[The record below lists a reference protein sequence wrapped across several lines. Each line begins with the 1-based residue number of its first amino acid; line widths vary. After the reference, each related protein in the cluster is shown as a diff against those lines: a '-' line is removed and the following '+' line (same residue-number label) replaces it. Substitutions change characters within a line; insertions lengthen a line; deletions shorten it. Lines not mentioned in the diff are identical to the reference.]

1 MKYPYN
7 QPLKAF
13 YILYIQV
20 KVSRK
25 KLKYSKDEE

>member
-25 KLKYSKDEE
+25 LKYSKDEE